1 MHSDEAVR
9 EEIAFHIKIERND
22 IILYKKNKY
31 LVYANDNDNFT
42 LYEITNNKEDLYVE
56 NGKDKYY
63 ISSRPIIVKK
73 KNSIRYLDTFK
84 YDVAKNFNVKRV
96 EKKKKDASKNTS
108 CPLKRGDIFKTN
120 SGTFLTLNIE
130 GNSIYYTKYNNP
142 DYEIRV
148 SKYVNQ
154 KSIGKVQDYK
164 IVELEEQI
172 ERFCNTFK

>member
-1 MHSDEAVR
+1 ML
-9 EEIAFHIKIERND
+9 I
-22 IILYKKNKY
+22 
-31 LVYANDNDNFT
+31 
-42 LYEITNNKEDLYVE
+42 NNEDLLSTCANIKFISYT
-56 NGKDKYY
+56 GKY
-63 ISSRPIIVKK
+63 P
-73 KNSIRYLDTFK
+73 NL
-84 YDVAKNFNVKRV
+84 
-96 EKKKKDASKNTS
+96 
-108 CPLKRGDIFKTN
+108 C
-120 SGTFLTLNIE
+120 SGVLTLNIE